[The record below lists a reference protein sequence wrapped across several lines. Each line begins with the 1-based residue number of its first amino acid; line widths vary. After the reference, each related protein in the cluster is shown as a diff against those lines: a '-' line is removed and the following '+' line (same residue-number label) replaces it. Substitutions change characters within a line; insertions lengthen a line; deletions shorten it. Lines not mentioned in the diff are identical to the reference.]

1 MKRKVALVLSSGG
14 ARGMAH
20 IGVIEEL
27 EKLSFEISA
36 VSGSSMGAVVG
47 GIYATGKLNDFTEW
61 AKNLHRLDVYNLMD
75 FSVAGNGFIKGNK
88 VFSEIQKFVPDQLIE
103 ELRIPFTAIAGD
115 ANNHKEIV
123 FNKGSLYKAL
133 RATVAIP
140 GIIVPSY
147 VDGVDLVDG
156 GVVNPLPIN
165 HVKRSKGDLLVAVD
179 LNSSTHYHKP
189 KFDQETQN
197 KNEQQYDLLLKKVR
211 ERLGIVRNDK
221 DLKSKRL
228 GYYEVLNASLNMMQ
242 ERLSELILEKHVPD
256 ILVKIPKTAC
266 KTFEFYKANE
276 MIEAGRYEFLKS
288 YENWKTNI
296 SVKT

>member
-1 MKRKVALVLSSGG
+1 MKKKVSLVLSSGG

-27 EKLSFEISA
+27 GKLGYEISA
-36 VSGSSMGAVVG
+36 ISGSSMGAVVG
-47 GIYATGKLNDFTEW
+47 GIYATGKLDLFTEL

-75 FSVAGNGFIKGNK
+75 FSVTGNGFIKGNK
-88 VFSEIQKFVPDQLIE
+88 VFTEIQKFVPDQLIE
-103 ELRIPFTAIAGD
+103 ELQIPFTAIAGD
-115 ANNHKEIV
+115 AKNHKEIV
-123 FNKGSLYKAL
+123 FNKGSLYKAF

-147 VDGVDLVDG
+147 IDGADLVDG

-165 HVKRSKGDLLVAVD
+165 HVKRSKDDILVAVD

-189 KFDQETQN
+189 KYDTETQK
-197 KNEQQYDLLLKKVR
+197 KNEQQYNLLLKKVR
-211 ERLGIVRNDK
+211 ERLGIIRTDK
-221 DLKSKRL
+221 NPKSKRL

-242 ERLSELILEKHVPD
+242 ERLSELIVEKHVQD

-266 KTFEFYKANE
+266 KTFEFYRTNE
-276 MIEAGRYEFLKS
+276 MIEAGRNEFLKS
-288 YENWKTNI
+288 YENRKTR
-296 SVKT
+296 SS

>member
-1 MKRKVALVLSSGG
+1 MKKKVSLVLSSGG

-27 EKLSFEISA
+27 EKLGYIIKA
-36 VSGSSMGAVVG
+36 VSGSSIGAVVG
-47 GIYATGKLNDFTEW
+47 GIYATGKLNEFTEW
-61 AKNLHRLDVYNLMD
+61 AKNLHRLDIYNLMD
-75 FSVAGNGFIKGNK
+75 FSVTGNGFIKGNK
-88 VFSEIQKFVPDQLIE
+88 VFTEIQKFVPDQLIE

-115 ANNHKEIV
+115 TKNHKEIV
-123 FNKGSLYKAL
+123 FNKGSLYIAF

-140 GIIVPSY
+140 GIVVPSY
-147 VDGVDLVDG
+147 INGVDIVDG

-165 HVKRSKGDLLVAVD
+165 HVKRSKGDILVAVD

-189 KFDQETQN
+189 EYDKETQM
-197 KNEQQYDLLLKKVR
+197 KNEQQYYLLLKKIR
-211 ERLGIVRNDK
+211 EKLGIILNNK
-221 DLKSKRL
+221 DSKSKRL

-266 KTFEFYKANE
+266 KTFEFYRTNE
-276 MIEAGRYEFLKS
+276 MIEAGRDEFLKS
-288 YENWKTNI
+288 YENWKANSSLNT
-296 SVKT
+296 